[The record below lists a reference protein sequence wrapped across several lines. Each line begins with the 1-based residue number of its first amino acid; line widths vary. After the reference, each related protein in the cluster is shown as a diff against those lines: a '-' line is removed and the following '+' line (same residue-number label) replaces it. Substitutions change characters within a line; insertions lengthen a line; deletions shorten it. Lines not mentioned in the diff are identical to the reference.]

1 MAAKGSQAKA
11 EVLAKLQEVFPNGFI
26 YEKVFV
32 VPCVEDNQR
41 IDIKIALTAAKNPI
55 EQGGDVAIPG
65 AQAPTVSA
73 STSTNEKTPMEPTAE
88 EKKNISDFLSSMGF

>member
-11 EVLAKLQEVFPNGFI
+11 EVLAKLQEVFPNGFT

-73 STSTNEKTPMEPTAE
+73 SINEKTPIEPTAE

>member
-11 EVLAKLQEVFPNGFI
+11 EVLAKLQEVFPNGFT

-32 VPCVEDNQR
+32 VPCVEDGQR

-73 STSTNEKTPMEPTAE
+73 PASINEKTPIEPTSE

>member
-11 EVLAKLQEVFPNGFI
+11 EVLAKLQEVFPNGFT

-73 STSTNEKTPMEPTAE
+73 PTSTNEKTQMEPTAE

>member
-11 EVLAKLQEVFPNGFI
+11 EVLAKLQEVFPNGFT

-55 EQGGDVAIPG
+55 EQGGDIAIPG

-73 STSTNEKTPMEPTAE
+73 SVSTNEKTPMEPTAE

>member
-11 EVLAKLQEVFPNGFI
+11 EVLAKLQEVFPNGFT

-32 VPCVEDNQR
+32 VPCVEDDQR

-73 STSTNEKTPMEPTAE
+73 PASINEKTPMEPTAE

>member
-11 EVLAKLQEVFPNGFI
+11 EVLAKLQEVFPNGFT

-73 STSTNEKTPMEPTAE
+73 PDSTNEKTPMEPTAE